1 MSYHDNRSKSYI
13 EVLFYQFTL
22 TGHED
27 IAFEI
32 NMYKYY
38 TKEDR
43 ISICLKTGIIRYNE
57 DEKLYQSYDLD
68 PKPYSHE
75 YEWLDVSTDL
85 KTMIENILTSTDDVW
100 KVIESLND
108 IIYKCGEELKKSYPV
123 LYDKLKQTFNLT
135 E

>member
-13 EVLFYQFTL
+13 EVAFYPFNL

-27 IAFEI
+27 ISFWI
-32 NMYKYY
+32 NCHKIY
-38 TKEDR
+38 TNDDHV
-43 ISICLKTGIIRYNE
+43 SVCLKSGIIRYNE
-57 DEKLYQSYDLD
+57 DEKLYQSYNLE

-108 IIYKCGEELKKSYPV
+108 IIYKCGEELKISYPV
-123 LYDKLKQTFNLT
+123 LYDKIKQTFNLT